1 MVSGGEL
8 ESHVRGKLIVG
19 FPLVHLLVSS
29 VVLWAAAPGL
39 HGEDGVLGVCPRGKL
54 RTKHSSEERGKDA
67 LREKPS
73 SDSPVSVSYEN
84 VDRMSKNIQKWKF

>member
-1 MVSGGEL
+1 M
-8 ESHVRGKLIVG
+8 
-19 FPLVHLLVSS
+19 HLLVSS

-39 HGEDGVLGVCPRGKL
+39 HGKDSVLGGCPRGKL
-54 RTKHSSEERGKDA
+54 RTTHSSEERGKDA

-84 VDRMSKNIQKWKF
+84 ADCMSKSIQKWKF